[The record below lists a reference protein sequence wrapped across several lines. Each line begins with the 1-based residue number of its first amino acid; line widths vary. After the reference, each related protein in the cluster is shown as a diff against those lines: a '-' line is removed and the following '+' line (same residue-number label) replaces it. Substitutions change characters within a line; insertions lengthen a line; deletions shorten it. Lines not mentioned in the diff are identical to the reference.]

1 MHIINNTIYFK
12 SDEPYYTKEKS
23 GIKSNTVRILSKS
36 DINVLLLICGIQN
49 IKRINITGI
58 KSNTVRILSKSDI
71 NVLLLIC
78 GIQNIKRINIMNTD
92 KKDSF
97 TRELSDISTHYDNF
111 IFSWA

>member
-23 GIKSNTVRILSKS
+23 
-36 DINVLLLICGIQN
+36 
-49 IKRINITGI
+49 GI